1 MRILKDAGDI
11 VLRAQAPR
19 RTQEKLITYSTDQD
33 SNFYRQ
39 IEPDGDPAEGHC
51 ARALAMHARSISSVK
66 SMLQRG
72 IEAAPIQ
79 GGDAA
84 NNDPIAHDN
93 VRGADYYQNT

>member
-1 MRILKDAGDI
+1 MARDYGTDRL
-11 VLRAQAPR
+11 QA
-19 RTQEKLITYSTDQD
+19 
-33 SNFYRQ
+33 
-39 IEPDGDPAEGHC
+39 AC

-84 NNDPIAHDN
+84 NDDPIAHDN